1 MDWKEW
7 DGGRHGAERED
18 AKGKRDA
25 KKRNE
30 GSGEMKE
37 GEGKRTSLPMRAAP
51 ARRPLR
57 EERPSGGGPK
67 SLTLN
72 RATAPKITSFR
83 DFEMSVREHVGYLSM
98 HILDVY
104 SRFG

>member
-37 GEGKRTSLPMRAAP
+37 GEGKRTSLPMRASPGQGAP
-51 ARRPLR
+51 AGRRG
-57 EERPSGGGPK
+57 RP
-67 SLTLN
+67 
-72 RATAPKITSFR
+72 AA
-83 DFEMSVREHVGYLSM
+83 DQ
-98 HILDVY
+98 
-104 SRFG
+104 SR